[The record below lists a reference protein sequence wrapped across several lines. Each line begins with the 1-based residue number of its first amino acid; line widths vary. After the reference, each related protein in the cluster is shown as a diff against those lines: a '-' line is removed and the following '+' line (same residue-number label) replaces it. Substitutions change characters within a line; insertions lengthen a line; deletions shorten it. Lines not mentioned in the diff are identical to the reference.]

1 MKDVCMFEF
10 VSDVLNLKQMDSA
23 EQGKQPL
30 SSAGAGVTPI
40 SRVLPDVANESE
52 PHIGGTLD
60 RVGMS
65 GVELVLRL
73 RDAAGEVFR
82 TPARADAAVS
92 LDNERVKGIH
102 MSRLFLSLNNRLADA
117 ELSMPVVNEIL
128 QDFVKT
134 HADMSSNSYLTLK
147 YEHSMR
153 RPALLSD
160 HAGWRAYPVT
170 IQSAY
175 QQGKFRHQLTVQLTY
190 SSACP
195 CSAALS
201 RQLIQQAFERSFGD
215 RSELSHDEIF
225 EWLGT
230 PDAILAVP
238 HSQRSHADVTVEL
251 EEGVDEFPI
260 ETLIDYLERVIATP
274 VQTAVKR
281 EDEQEFARLNGAN
294 LMFCED
300 AARKLKAALDSY
312 EGVKDFRVEINHLE
326 SLHPHDASAVAS
338 GSRSV

>member
-1 MKDVCMFEF
+1 MFEF
-10 VSDVLNLKQMDSA
+10 VSDALNLKQMGSDAPTENSRS
-23 EQGKQPL
+23 PL
-30 SSAGAGVTPI
+30 TTG
-40 SRVLPDVANESE
+40 LPDVANETV
-52 PHIGGTLD
+52 PQIGGTLD

-73 RDAAGEVFR
+73 RDASGEIFR

-92 LDNERVKGIH
+92 LDDEQVKGIH

-117 ELSMPVVNEIL
+117 ELSLPLVNEIL
-128 QDFVKT
+128 KDFVQT
-134 HADMSSNSYLTLK
+134 HQEMSSNSYLTLS
-147 YEHSMR
+147 YEHSLK

-160 HAGWRAYPVT
+160 HAGWRAYP
-170 IQSAY
+170 IRIHSAL
-175 QQGKFRHQLTVQLTY
+175 QQGEYKHQLSVRLTY

-201 RQLIQQAFERSFGD
+201 RQLIQQAFEKAFRE
-215 RSELSHDEIF
+215 RSELTHDEIF
-225 EWLGT
+225 QWLGT
-230 PDAILAVP
+230 QEAILAVP

-251 EEGVDEFPI
+251 DSTLEDFPI
-260 ETLIDYLERVIATP
+260 ESLIDYLERVIVTP

-300 AARKLKAALDSY
+300 AARKLKAALEEY
-312 EGVKDFRVEINHLE
+312 EGIKDFRVEINHLE
-326 SLHPHDASAVAS
+326 SLHPHDAAAVATRNS
-338 GSRSV
+338 Q

>member
-1 MKDVCMFEF
+1 MFEF
-10 VSDVLNLKQMDSA
+10 VSDALNLKQMGSDTPTGHS
-23 EQGKQPL
+23 L
-30 SSAGAGVTPI
+30 SSSGLSA
-40 SRVLPDVANESE
+40 LPDVANESV
-52 PHIGGTLD
+52 PNIGGTLE

-73 RDAAGEVFR
+73 RDASGEIFR

-92 LDNERVKGIH
+92 LDDEQVKGIH

-117 ELSMPVVNEIL
+117 ELSLPLVNEIL
-128 QDFVKT
+128 KDFIQT
-134 HADMSSNSYLTLK
+134 HQEMSSNSYLTLS
-147 YEHSMR
+147 YEHSLK

-160 HAGWRAYPVT
+160 HAGWRAYP
-170 IQSAY
+170 IRIHSALK
-175 QQGKFRHQLTVQLTY
+175 QGVFQHQLSVRLTY

-201 RQLIQQAFERSFGD
+201 RQLIQQAFEKAFGE

-225 EWLGT
+225 QWLGT
-230 PDAILAVP
+230 QEAILAVP

-251 EEGVDEFPI
+251 DSALEDFPI
-260 ETLIDYLERVIATP
+260 EALIDYLERVITTP

-300 AARKLKAALDSY
+300 AARKLKAALEEY
-312 EGVKDFRVEINHLE
+312 EGIKDFRVEINHLE
-326 SLHPHDASAVAS
+326 SLHPHDAAAVAT
-338 GSRSV
+338 RSSK

>member
-1 MKDVCMFEF
+1 MFEF
-10 VSDVLNLKQMDSA
+10 VSDALNLKQMGGDVPT
-23 EQGKQPL
+23 GNPL
-30 SSAGAGVTPI
+30 SSSGLSP
-40 SRVLPDVANESE
+40 LPDVANESV
-52 PHIGGTLD
+52 PQTGGTLD

-73 RDAAGEVFR
+73 RDASGEIFR

-92 LDNERVKGIH
+92 LDDEQVKGIH

-117 ELSMPVVNEIL
+117 ELSLPLVNEIL
-128 QDFVKT
+128 KDFVQT
-134 HADMSSNSYLTLK
+134 HQDMSSNSFLTLA
-147 YEHSMR
+147 YEHSLK

-160 HAGWRAYPVT
+160 HAGWRAYP
-170 IQSAY
+170 IRIHSACK
-175 QQGKFRHQLTVQLTY
+175 QGIFQHQLSVRLTY

-201 RQLIQQAFERSFGD
+201 RQLIQQAFEKAFGD

-225 EWLGT
+225 QWLGT
-230 PDAILAVP
+230 QEAILAVP

-251 EEGVDEFPI
+251 DSELDDFPI
-260 ETLIDYLERVIATP
+260 ESLIDYLERVIATP

-300 AARKLKAALDSY
+300 AARKLKAALTQL
-312 EGVKDFRVEINHLE
+312 EGIKDFRVEINHLE
-326 SLHPHDASAVAS
+326 SLHPHDASAVAT
-338 GSRSV
+338 RS

>member
-10 VSDVLNLKQMDSA
+10 VSDVLNLKQMESV
-23 EQGKQPL
+23 EQGRQPL
-30 SSAGAGVTPI
+30 SSAGNGIPPLE
-40 SRVLPDVANESE
+40 RLLPDVANDTA
-52 PHIGGTLD
+52 PHVGGTLD

-73 RDAAGEVFR
+73 REASGEIFR
-82 TPARADAAVS
+82 TPAKADAAVS
-92 LDNERVKGIH
+92 LDDESVKGIH

-134 HADMSSNSYLTLK
+134 HQEMSANSYLTLR
-147 YEHSMR
+147 YEHSLK

-160 HAGWRAYPVT
+160 HAGWRAYPIT

-175 QQGKFRHQLTVQLTY
+175 QNGKFRHQLTVQLTY

-201 RQLIQQAFERSFGD
+201 RQLIQQAFERAFGE
-215 RSELSHDEIF
+215 RSELSHDEVF

-230 PDAILAVP
+230 PEAILAVP

-251 EEGVDEFPI
+251 NDELEDFPI
-260 ETLIDYLERVIATP
+260 ASLIDYLERVIATP

-300 AARKLKAALDSY
+300 AARKLKAALEQYD
-312 EGVKDFRVEINHLE
+312 GVKDFRVEINHLE
-326 SLHPHDASAVAS
+326 SLHPHDASAVAT
-338 GSRSV
+338 SRS

>member
-1 MKDVCMFEF
+1 MFEY
-10 VSDVLNLKQMDSA
+10 VSDVLNLKQMGSIDRN
-23 EQGKQPL
+23 PL
-30 SSAGAGVTPI
+30 SSSGLSSLPAI
-40 SRVLPDVANESE
+40 LPDVANESV
-52 PHIGGTLD
+52 PQTGGTLD

-65 GVELVLRL
+65 GVEIVLRL
-73 RDAAGEVFR
+73 RDASGEIFR

-92 LDNERVKGIH
+92 LDDETVKGIH
-102 MSRLFLSLNNRLADA
+102 MSRLFLSLNNRLADQI
-117 ELSMPVVNEIL
+117 LSLPLVNEIL
-128 QDFVKT
+128 KDFVQT
-134 HADMSSNSYLTLK
+134 HQEMSANSFLTLS
-147 YEHSMR
+147 YEHSFK

-160 HAGWRAYPVT
+160 HAGWRAYPVK
-170 IQSAY
+170 IHSA
-175 QQGKFRHQLTVQLTY
+175 FRKGEFQHRMQVRLTY

-201 RQLIQQAFERSFGD
+201 RQLIQQAFETAFGG

-225 EWLGT
+225 QWLGT
-230 PDAILAVP
+230 QEAILAVP

-251 EEGVDEFPI
+251 DSTLEDFPI

-300 AARKLKAALDSY
+300 AARKLKAALEQY
-312 EGVKDFRVEINHLE
+312 EGIKDFRVEISHLE
-326 SLHPHDASAVAS
+326 SLHPHDAAAVAT
-338 GSRSV
+338 RSQA

>member
-1 MKDVCMFEF
+1 MFEF
-10 VSDVLNLKQMDSA
+10 VSDALNLKQMGA
-23 EQGKQPL
+23 EAPTGNPL
-30 SSAGAGVTPI
+30 SSSESGLSRLAG
-40 SRVLPDVANESE
+40 SLPDIANETM
-52 PHIGGTLD
+52 PQIGGTLD

-73 RDAAGEVFR
+73 RDASGEIFR

-92 LDNERVKGIH
+92 LDDEQVKGIH

-117 ELSMPVVNEIL
+117 ELSLPLVNEIL
-128 QDFVKT
+128 KEFIQT
-134 HADMSSNSYLTLK
+134 HQDMSANSFLTLS
-147 YEHSMR
+147 YEHSLK

-160 HAGWRAYPVT
+160 HAGWRAYP
-170 IQSAY
+170 IRIHSALK
-175 QQGKFRHQLTVQLTY
+175 QGKFQHQLSVRLTY

-201 RQLIQQAFERSFGD
+201 RQLIQQAFEKAFGD

-225 EWLGT
+225 QWLGT
-230 PDAILAVP
+230 QEAILAVP

-251 EEGVDEFPI
+251 DSELDDFPI
-260 ETLIDYLERVIATP
+260 ESLIDYLERVIATP

-300 AARKLKAALDSY
+300 AARKLKAALEQY
-312 EGVKDFRVEINHLE
+312 KGIQDFRVEINHLE
-326 SLHPHDASAVAS
+326 SLHPHDAAAVAT
-338 GSRSV
+338 RS

>member
-1 MKDVCMFEF
+1 MFEF
-10 VSDVLNLKQMDSA
+10 VSDALNLKQMGA
-23 EQGKQPL
+23 EAPTDHSL
-30 SSAGAGVTPI
+30 SSTESGLTPLAG
-40 SRVLPDVANESE
+40 SLPDIANETV
-52 PHIGGTLD
+52 PQIGGTLD

-73 RDAAGEVFR
+73 RDASGEIFR

-92 LDNERVKGIH
+92 LDDEQVKGIH

-117 ELSMPVVNEIL
+117 ELSLPLVNDIL
-128 QDFVKT
+128 KEFIQT
-134 HADMSSNSYLTLK
+134 HQDMSANSFLTLS
-147 YEHSMR
+147 YEHSLK

-160 HAGWRAYPVT
+160 HAGWRAYPVQ
-170 IQSAY
+170 IQSALK
-175 QQGKFRHQLTVQLTY
+175 QGTFQHQLSVRLTY

-201 RQLIQQAFERSFGD
+201 RQLIQQAFEKAFGD
-215 RSELSHDEIF
+215 RSELTHDEIF
-225 EWLGT
+225 QWLGT
-230 PDAILAVP
+230 QEAILAVP

-251 EEGVDEFPI
+251 DSELDDFPI
-260 ETLIDYLERVIATP
+260 ESLIDYLERVIATP

-281 EDEQEFARLNGAN
+281 EDEQEFARLNGSN

-300 AARKLKAALDSY
+300 AARKLKAALTQL

-326 SLHPHDASAVAS
+326 SLHPHDAAAVAT
-338 GSRSV
+338 RSSQ